1 MRRYA
6 DADTPPGNAHTR
18 TAHPFLPDLAFDR
31 SVYPNHR
38 SNPPHQTPTGVPRLQ
53 GIRERRP
60 RLVRQVP
67 TNDRPAQA
75 PAPKPGVPRRVLS
88 RQRPEEGQGTIL
100 FIYLLS
106 YFILVRAI
114 GLTACFI
121 HRWPSRICT
130 LTWSNSRSR
139 RWTSTT
145 LTRATP
151 RSTFSARY
159 SQTPRVY
166 QGWKGCH

>member
-6 DADTPPGNAHTR
+6 DADTPLRPRPHTHR
-18 TAHPFLPDLAFDR
+18 APIPSQISTDR

-67 TNDRPAQA
+67 TNDRPAQT

-100 FIYLLS
+100 FIYLFS

-114 GLTACFI
+114 RLTACFI
-121 HRWPSRICT
+121 HRWPSRIFT